1 MKVDS
6 KIYGKDGLLLIEIW
20 RSAKRAALGKMIKS
34 SVLDTLSPKYTSNIF
49 KNRIYFVNE
58 PVRIR
63 KS

>member
-34 SVLDTLSPKYTSNIF
+34 SVLDTLSPNTQVIF
-49 KNRIYFVNE
+49 LKIEF
-58 PVRIR
+58 IL
-63 KS
+63 